1 MTTPHYE
8 LFEGNESFNL
18 DGDDTWGNA
27 VYITVFR
34 NHLTCKRRSAPPLRL
49 TDVQNRRCAA
59 LERGH
64 WWYSFVGNVLGYSG
78 MTPRPSSWT
87 YESEWPW
94 NDSPA
99 VWRLGYNHEN
109 WSAHADTKV
118 RSTVLREG
126 NFDFVTKQVHWT
138 GAPQQLPAS
147 LYLTGKP
154 AFFGNDPWPWVDPT
168 GTTRLFTLP
177 ARARF
182 DAMTGH

>member
-1 MTTPHYE
+1 
-8 LFEGNESFNL
+8 
-18 DGDDTWGNA
+18 
-27 VYITVFR
+27 
-34 NHLTCKRRSAPPLRL
+34 
-49 TDVQNRRCAA
+49 
-59 LERGH
+59 
-64 WWYSFVGNVLGYSG
+64 
-78 MTPRPSSWT
+78 
-87 YESEWPW
+87 
-94 NDSPA
+94 
-99 VWRLGYNHEN
+99 
-109 WSAHADTKV
+109 V

-168 GTTRLFTLP
+168 GTTTLFTLP